1 MWRTNINKLET
12 TTTGSCGYYPQL
24 PVVAL
29 HLIKQPK
36 KTNVSFVH
44 NLQNPP

>member
-1 MWRTNINKLET
+1 MWKTNINKLE

-29 HLIKQPK
+29 HLIKQLK
-36 KTNVSFVH
+36 KTIKTKGWF
-44 NLQNPP
+44 